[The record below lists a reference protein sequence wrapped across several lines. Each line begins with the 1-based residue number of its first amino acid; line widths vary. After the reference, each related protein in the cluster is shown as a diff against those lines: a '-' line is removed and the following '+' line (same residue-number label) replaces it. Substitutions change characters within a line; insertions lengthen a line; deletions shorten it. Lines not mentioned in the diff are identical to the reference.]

1 MNRFEEQEM
10 KPTMAWQKTP
20 KIIRD
25 KLKDEII
32 IDTWILFEIES

>member
-20 KIIRD
+20 TIVRD